1 MKELQRIV
9 FQKKYL
15 LSVIILLLT
24 NLCLF
29 QYFQMDTLESIKDT
43 TTRNVIEKE
52 WKENQKTAKEQI
64 IDKVQMMTEQSKEL
78 SEISIFSNK
87 NDFSNKNIW
96 KTKEDFEKIKEVIID
111 VKYSDHAVLAFL
123 EYDEIVYFLLLFV
136 FITVLCFFDER
147 KSGLWQITYTCKRGR
162 TILVL
167 KRFGILVFLTIV
179 FSGIIFVETLCVAF
193 WDYGGREIIFSSV
206 QSVTML
212 QNFTL
217 PFSVLQFFFY
227 AWGIYVLALIMFGLF
242 IWGILSVVH
251 NRNLGMIVL
260 VLVYGIEMA
269 LYYILPE
276 QHPLCVLRYFNLWFL
291 IKPNQIFVDYNNFP
305 IGTFVVN
312 LRQFVQWGL
321 AGGIVVFS
329 ILVFYI
335 NKITRPFYV
344 QGIVEYL
351 MKQFNEKCKKV
362 LCYCTGFYFEVYKL
376 LIQEKGILIIGIFL
390 FLIISG
396 ISKDEMLFSPARE
409 ELNHFYEENTGEITN
424 ERMKPYKK
432 IEKELRQAYDAFVNS
447 SDETKEE
454 ATDIYQSYEATR
466 LMFEKLGKRLDYA
479 KKLEKKGIDGWWL
492 NEIGYCELLGEK
504 NVSKRM
510 VHGALAILAMIL
522 TLAGSFAMERQSGVC
537 YILKCT
543 KKGRKKLF
551 FRKVF
556 CAIVIATFAAVLT
569 VGTEMYEVGKDYSF
583 QGLSAPVQN
592 ISLLEKIPFSF
603 TIGQFLG
610 IWFFMRLLIYIMI
623 AMMSL
628 MVSAFIERIEKA
640 QMISLSLLVLTPI
653 SGVSEFMILG
663 TYRLKKTVIILVMT
677 LICICF
683 SMVITYR
690 KWRD

>member
-1 MKELQRIV
+1 M
-9 FQKKYL
+9 
-15 LSVIILLLT
+15 
-24 NLCLF
+24 
-29 QYFQMDTLESIKDT
+29 
-43 TTRNVIEKE
+43 
-52 WKENQKTAKEQI
+52 
-64 IDKVQMMTEQSKEL
+64 
-78 SEISIFSNK
+78 
-87 NDFSNKNIW
+87 
-96 KTKEDFEKIKEVIID
+96 
-111 VKYSDHAVLAFL
+111 
-123 EYDEIVYFLLLFV
+123 
-136 FITVLCFFDER
+136 
-147 KSGLWQITYTCKRGR
+147 
-162 TILVL
+162 
-167 KRFGILVFLTIV
+167 
-179 FSGIIFVETLCVAF
+179 
-193 WDYGGREIIFSSV
+193 
-206 QSVTML
+206 
-212 QNFTL
+212 
-217 PFSVLQFFFY
+217 
-227 AWGIYVLALIMFGLF
+227 
-242 IWGILSVVH
+242 
-251 NRNLGMIVL
+251 
-260 VLVYGIEMA
+260 
-269 LYYILPE
+269 
-276 QHPLCVLRYFNLWFL
+276 
-291 IKPNQIFVDYNNFP
+291 
-305 IGTFVVN
+305 
-312 LRQFVQWGL
+312 
-321 AGGIVVFS
+321 
-329 ILVFYI
+329 
-335 NKITRPFYV
+335 
-344 QGIVEYL
+344 
-351 MKQFNEKCKKV
+351 
-362 LCYCTGFYFEVYKL
+362 
-376 LIQEKGILIIGIFL
+376 IIGIFL

-409 ELNHFYEENTGEITN
+409 ELNHFYEQNTGEITN
-424 ERMKPYKK
+424 ARMKPYKK

-551 FRKVF
+551 FRKVL

-663 TYRLKKTVIILVMT
+663 TYRLKKAVIILVMT